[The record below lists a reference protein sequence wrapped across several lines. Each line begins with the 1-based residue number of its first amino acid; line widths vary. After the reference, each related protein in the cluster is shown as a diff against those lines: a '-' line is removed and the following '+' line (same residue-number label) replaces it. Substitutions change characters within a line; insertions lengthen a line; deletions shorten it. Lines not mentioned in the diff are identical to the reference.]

1 MASAQSSKIARR
13 QRQSNRNRL
22 CLNLGEN
29 VDSYNRC
36 GVYLHDD
43 LVETIFTYLPIKE
56 CVQIGLVAKKY
67 RRTWRKCRNL
77 TFGRE
82 FGATRADRMWYIH
95 VVSRVFDLH
104 VGKKIQTLRLHFDP
118 SAVEHLLDKWVRTS
132 IEKGVEELDLD
143 IYQGTVPFGLLTDAD
158 EATLKVLTLNY
169 SVLQMPYNM
178 KSLSSLTTVILRQ
191 VDLTARIVEALFES
205 CVHLETF
212 DMADCYG
219 VRNLRVK
226 AKEHKR
232 FRVLKVGGCPEISSV
247 EIDAPRL
254 RCLYYSGVLVSRFQ
268 ICEPLLLLDEAILNF
283 RPSRGLTSPWLVEK
297 LVADISRVTV
307 LTITS
312 TFLEVV

>member
-13 QRQSNRNRL
+13 QRQSSRNRNRL

-29 VDSYNRC
+29 VDSYRC

-43 LVETIFTYLPIKE
+43 LVEMIFTYLPIKE

-82 FGATRADRMWYIH
+82 FGATRMWYIH

-104 VGKKIQTLRLHFDP
+104 VGKKIETLRLHFDP
-118 SAVEHLLDKWVRTS
+118 SGVEHLLDQWVRTS

-143 IYQGTVPFGLLTDAD
+143 IYQGTVPFGLPTKADD

-226 AKEHKR
+226 ANEHKR

-297 LVADISRVTV
+297 LVADISRVTI